1 MAITSENPLKIAES
15 RKSGAEA
22 IFNLEDGIELRE
34 SHGFKISDLSR
45 AQELAEEHREII
57 IHKWHEYL
65 G

>member
-1 MAITSENPLKIAES
+1 M